1 MAIEFLSDLADARLE
16 PYRHLRTRN
25 LTRFS
30 GRFIAESRPL
40 VERLLASSFEIESIV
55 VDAAD
60 WSDQLAPW
68 GDSHTVLVVPSQ
80 SIEELVGFHFHRGF
94 LACGLRPKEGSWR
107 QALLDFAQSDQPLAL
122 GTIGLQDPENLGA
135 ILRTCAGLGITHCF
149 LGPGTSDPLSR
160 RALRV
165 SMGASLKVTTTTL
178 QDPISWIEQ
187 MRELG
192 IQSVVTSLQN
202 PSVPL
207 EQFRAAQKMMVIVGN
222 EAQGVPEAIQ
232 SMADHRV
239 QIPMELEVD
248 SFNVAVA
255 TGIVLHALRRL
266 LPGVT

>member
-1 MAIEFLSDLADARLE
+1 MTVEFLNDLEDTRLD

-30 GRFIAESRPL
+30 GKFIAESRPL
-40 VERLLASSFEIESIV
+40 VERLLASSYAVDSVV

-60 WSDQLAPW
+60 WGEHLESW
-68 GDSHTVLVVPSQ
+68 GQSHTVLVVPSH

-94 LACGLRPKEGSWR
+94 LACGIRPTERPWR
-107 QALLDFAQSDQPLAL
+107 QALIDFAQSDQPIAL

-178 QDPISWIEQ
+178 QDPFSWIEQ
-187 MRELG
+187 MRGLG
-192 IQSVVTSLQN
+192 IASVVTSLQD

-207 EQFRAAQKMMVIVGN
+207 EQFRTARKMMVIVGN
-222 EAQGVPEAIQ
+222 EAQGVPQAIQ
-232 SMADHRV
+232 SMADHRLR
-239 QIPMELEVD
+239 IPMELEVD

-266 LPGVT
+266 LPRSA